1 MLSCL
6 CGRGCLADR
15 RGVMAAC
22 MSGQKLV
29 AVGEYHPYR
38 EQK

>member
-1 MLSCL
+1 
-6 CGRGCLADR
+6 
-15 RGVMAAC
+15 MAAC